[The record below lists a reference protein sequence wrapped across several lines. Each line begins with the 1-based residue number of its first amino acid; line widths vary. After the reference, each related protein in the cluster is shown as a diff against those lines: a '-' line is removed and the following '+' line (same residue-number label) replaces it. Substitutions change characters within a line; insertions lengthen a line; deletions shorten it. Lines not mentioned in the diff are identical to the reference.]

1 MVLARDLQKTLG
13 LDVVVAP
20 LSEELDID
28 EAAINR
34 PALQLAGFWKFFG
47 YRRPQILGRGEMM
60 FLAQL
65 EEQERHNTLK
75 KFFSYDMPCVIVCRN
90 IPPTDEM
97 VVMASAR
104 SIPIYTTPLTTDRLE
119 VDLLNF
125 LNSYLAPRE
134 TRHGVLVDVLGSGI
148 LITGQSGVGKSEAAL
163 ELIRRGHRLVAD
175 DVVEIKRVSDT
186 RLTGEA
192 PELVRNLMEIRGVG
206 IIDVSVMYG
215 IGAVIRSKS
224 IDMEI
229 HLEMWQPGK
238 EYDRLGLS
246 DDYTEILG
254 VRVPKLLLPIR
265 PGRNLAVV
273 LEAAVSN
280 FRLKQQGY
288 NAAAE
293 VIRRQNEL
301 LRRDD

>member
-1 MVLARDLQKTLG
+1 M
-13 LDVVVAP
+13 
-20 LSEELDID
+20 
-28 EAAINR
+28 
-34 PALQLAGFWKFFG
+34 
-47 YRRPQILGRGEMM
+47 
-60 FLAQL
+60 
-65 EEQERHNTLK
+65 
-75 KFFSYDMPCVIVCRN
+75 
-90 IPPTDEM
+90 
-97 VVMASAR
+97 
-104 SIPIYTTPLTTDRLE
+104 
-119 VDLLNF
+119 
-125 LNSYLAPRE
+125 
-134 TRHGVLVDVLGSGI
+134 
-148 LITGQSGVGKSEAAL
+148 
-163 ELIRRGHRLVAD
+163 
-175 DVVEIKRVSDT
+175 
-186 RLTGEA
+186 
-192 PELVRNLMEIRGVG
+192 
-206 IIDVSVMYG
+206 
-215 IGAVIRSKS
+215 IRSKS